1 MVALLASILIT
12 VAMVAALVLVASR
25 REPGRPLSWGEA
37 FVAATFVFTLLF
49 MAYGVVPHHWLTYA
63 GNELNWRADKYGI
76 PLGPFGE
83 WVNLKNPAFEDGIT
97 FFGRGRLNITA
108 AAIADIIATLIYVV
122 AVGGN
127 ILGWLAWQRRGQRR
141 AERQAA
147 IETSAY
153 GRPLVRQT

>member
-1 MVALLASILIT
+1 MVAFLVSLLIT
-12 VAMVAALVLVASR
+12 GAMVAALILVARR

-49 MAYGVVPHHWLTYA
+49 MVYGVVPHHWLTWA
-63 GNELNWRADKYGI
+63 GNELSWRADKYGVPI
-76 PLGPFGE
+76 GPLEKLG
-83 WVNLKNPAFEDGIT
+83 LKNPMFEDGIT
-97 FFGRGRLNITA
+97 FFGRGRLAITA
-108 AAIADIIATLIYVV
+108 AAIADIIAMLIYGI

-141 AERQAA
+141 AEQLAA

-153 GRPLVRQT
+153 GRPLLRKT